1 MSHPERYN
9 IIIIEPSPVIQQGL
23 KTLLEDDP
31 RFNISHLFSDFDA
44 FKNALIKDEA
54 QLVLLNPSVVSVHRQ
69 FVVKN
74 LFVKNPSALLIA
86 ILYSYV
92 DPDTLSGFDGVLD
105 IYSTKAQM
113 VKKLL
118 KVVETSGQNDSKNT
132 TNNVDLSDREKEILI
147 SIAIGLTN
155 KEIADKHNISIH
167 TVVSH
172 RKNISRKI
180 GIKTV
185 SGLTIYAIFN
195 NLISENDL

>member
-1 MSHPERYN
+1 M
-9 IIIIEPSPVIQQGL
+9 IQQGL